1 MKSFGEFIN
10 EEVDLEGNKGVPS
23 DFMAKSEEQARR
35 ALGVSPDDERGQ
47 MPRIWPEFDQNMR
60 QSNQLLMTSQDGQP
74 LNAEQMSARIRSLEV
89 LAETVVREEFDE
101 ILQTSIKP
109 IELQIKLVPQGRV
122 SSEIS
127 DIRQVP
133 QQSQQP
139 TPEQQEEQDE
149 RDEENRKQQEEE
161 QSQEEGEQTPGTNL
175 VAAIEKKKILNMI
188 TQAAGKA
195 TKDIIRFS
203 ETVETELENIF
214 GNRGKQILD
223 CWVRMS
229 DLADKMDWVIPIN
242 RKSEMMKNM
251 PQGMAGA
258 CQVIWESQSGNYY
271 EMSMLLEKEATKIVI
286 KAVGIDFPMLIHE
299 TIKGI
304 YLFLQSGAVKKDKE
318 TAKIIKKATSSFKD
332 EAQDFRYGPPALEML
347 LTFVNSFPESNEY
360 KRLETRVFTILA
372 YDKER
377 AYSEAEKSSPEF
389 KEYLK
394 KRADVCRTD
403 EQFLEIMNSIFSS
416 FDLQDDRFVINQDK
430 FNSSHAKSEIQ
441 KIIKYIVDDIEDY
454 KREIEEWERQQ
465 KEIQDEQSWKQSE
478 SEPEEESDIDKLV
491 RQSLQNKDE
500 EQPVQKKSY
509 DEMTISEIQLEI
521 EKAVEEEN
529 YELAAELKNKYL
541 KGESKK
547 VWDMELKRIF
557 ENLHT
562 KR

>member
-1 MKSFGEFIN
+1 MKSFEKFIN

-60 QSNQLLMTSQDGQP
+60 QSNQILMTSQDGRQ
-74 LNAEQMSARIRSLEV
+74 LNTEQMSARIRSLEV

-109 IELQIKLVPQGRV
+109 IELQIKLVPQGQV

-149 RDEENRKQQEEE
+149 RDEENRKEE
-161 QSQEEGEQTPGTNL
+161 QTQEEGEQTPGTNL

-203 ETVETELENIF
+203 ETVETELQNIF

-286 KAVGIDFPMLIHE
+286 KAAGIDFPMLIHE

-318 TAKIIKKATSSFKD
+318 TAKIVKKATSSFKD

-347 LTFVNSFPESNEY
+347 LAFVNMFPESNEY

-389 KEYLK
+389 KEYLN

-403 EQFLEIMNSIFSS
+403 EQFLKIMNSIFSS
-416 FDLQDDRFVINQDK
+416 FDLQGGRFLINQER
-430 FNSSHAKSEIQ
+430 FNTSHAKPEIQ

-465 KEIQDEQSWKQSE
+465 KEIEDEQRWKQTQT
-478 SEPEEESDIDKLV
+478 EPEEESDIDKLV

-500 EQPVQKKSY
+500 KEQPVQRKSY
-509 DEMTISEIQLEI
+509 DEMTIVEIQREI
-521 EKAVEEEN
+521 ENAVEEEN
-529 YELAAELKNKYL
+529 YELASELKNKYL

-547 VWDMELKRIF
+547 VWDIELKRIF
-557 ENLHT
+557 ENLHI
-562 KR
+562 RSQL

>member
-1 MKSFGEFIN
+1 MKSFDKFIN
-10 EEVDLEGNKGVPS
+10 EEVDLEGNKGVPA

-35 ALGVSPDDERGQ
+35 SLGVTPDDERGQ
-47 MPRIWPEFDQNMR
+47 MPRIWPEFEQNMR
-60 QSNQLLMTSQDGQP
+60 QSNQILTTSSTGSRLDR
-74 LNAEQMSARIRSLEV
+74 EQMSARIRSLEI

-101 ILQTSIKP
+101 ILDTSIKP
-109 IELQIKLVPQGRV
+109 IELQIKLVPQGSV

-133 QQSQQP
+133 QQPQQP

-149 RDEENRKQQEEE
+149 RDEETRQQQE
-161 QSQEEGEQTPGTNL
+161 QTDEEGEQIPGTNL

-203 ETVETELENIF
+203 ETVESELQNIF
-214 GNRGKQILD
+214 GDRGRQILD

-299 TIKGI
+299 TIKGV
-304 YLFLQSGAVKKDKE
+304 YLFLQSGAVKSDKE
-318 TAKIIKKATSSFKD
+318 TAKIVKKATSSFKD

-347 LTFVNSFPESNEY
+347 LGFVNSFPESNEY

-372 YDKER
+372 YDKQR
-377 AYSEAEKSSPEF
+377 ALLEAEKSGPEF

-403 EQFLEIMNSIFSS
+403 EQFLEIMNSIFST
-416 FDLQDDRFVINQDK
+416 FDLQNGRFVINQDR
-430 FNSSHAKSEIQ
+430 FNASHAKSEIQ

-465 KEIQDEQSWKQSE
+465 KELQDEESWKQTQQ
-478 SEPEEESDIDKLV
+478 EPEEESDIDKLV

-500 EQPVQKKSY
+500 EKPVQKKSY
-509 DEMTISEIQLEI
+509 DEMTMAEIQQVI
-521 EKAVEEEN
+521 DDAVAEEN

-541 KGESKK
+541 KGEAKK

>member
-1 MKSFGEFIN
+1 MKSFDKFIN

-60 QSNQLLMTSQDGQP
+60 QSNQILMTSQDGRQ
-74 LNAEQMSARIRSLEV
+74 LNPEQMSARIRSLEV

-109 IELQIKLVPQGRV
+109 IELQIKLVPQGQV

-127 DIRQVP
+127 DVRQVP

-149 RDEENRKQQEEE
+149 RDEENRKQQEE
-161 QSQEEGEQTPGTNL
+161 QTQEEGEQTPGTNL

-203 ETVETELENIF
+203 ETVETELQNIF

-286 KAVGIDFPMLIHE
+286 KAAGIDFPMLIHE

-347 LTFVNSFPESNEY
+347 LTFVNMFPESNQY

-416 FDLQDDRFVINQDK
+416 FDLQGGRFVINQER
-430 FNSSHAKSEIQ
+430 FSSSHAKSEIQ

-465 KEIQDEQSWKQSE
+465 KEIEDEQRWKQTQTE
-478 SEPEEESDIDKLV
+478 SEEESDVDRLV

-509 DEMTISEIQLEI
+509 DEMTISEIQQEI
-521 EKAVEEEN
+521 ENAVEEEN

-557 ENLHT
+557 EKLHI
-562 KR
+562 RR

>member
-1 MKSFGEFIN
+1 MKSFDKFIN

-60 QSNQLLMTSQDGQP
+60 QSNQILMTSQDGRQ
-74 LNAEQMSARIRSLEV
+74 LNPEQMSARIRSLEV

-109 IELQIKLVPQGRV
+109 IELQIKLVPQGQV

-127 DIRQVP
+127 DVRQVP

-149 RDEENRKQQEEE
+149 RDEENRRQQAE
-161 QSQEEGEQTPGTNL
+161 QTQEEGEQTPGTNL

-203 ETVETELENIF
+203 ETVETELQNIF

-286 KAVGIDFPMLIHE
+286 KAAGIDFPMLIHE

-304 YLFLQSGAVKKDKE
+304 Y
-318 TAKIIKKATSSFKD
+318 
-332 EAQDFRYGPPALEML
+332 
-347 LTFVNSFPESNEY
+347 
-360 KRLETRVFTILA
+360 
-372 YDKER
+372 
-377 AYSEAEKSSPEF
+377 
-389 KEYLK
+389 
-394 KRADVCRTD
+394 
-403 EQFLEIMNSIFSS
+403 
-416 FDLQDDRFVINQDK
+416 
-430 FNSSHAKSEIQ
+430 
-441 KIIKYIVDDIEDY
+441 
-454 KREIEEWERQQ
+454 
-465 KEIQDEQSWKQSE
+465 
-478 SEPEEESDIDKLV
+478 
-491 RQSLQNKDE
+491 
-500 EQPVQKKSY
+500 
-509 DEMTISEIQLEI
+509 
-521 EKAVEEEN
+521 
-529 YELAAELKNKYL
+529 
-541 KGESKK
+541 
-547 VWDMELKRIF
+547 
-557 ENLHT
+557 
-562 KR
+562 

>member
-1 MKSFGEFIN
+1 MKSFDKFIN

-60 QSNQLLMTSQDGQP
+60 QSNQILMTSQDGRQ

-109 IELQIKLVPQGRV
+109 IELQIKLVPQGQV

-149 RDEENRKQQEEE
+149 RDEENRKQQEE
-161 QSQEEGEQTPGTNL
+161 QTQEEGEQTPGTNL

-203 ETVETELENIF
+203 ETVETELQNIF

-286 KAVGIDFPMLIHE
+286 KAAGIDFPMLIHE

-347 LTFVNSFPESNEY
+347 LTFVNMFPESNQY

-416 FDLQDDRFVINQDK
+416 FDLQGGRFVINQER
-430 FNSSHAKSEIQ
+430 FSSSHAKSEIQ

-465 KEIQDEQSWKQSE
+465 KEIEDEQRWKQTQTE
-478 SEPEEESDIDKLV
+478 SEEESDVDRLV

-509 DEMTISEIQLEI
+509 DEMTISEIQQEI
-521 EKAVEEEN
+521 ENAVEEEN

-557 ENLHT
+557 EKLHI
-562 KR
+562 RR